1 MFSPSSERRGRGAAR
16 GRAALVMGLFGVA
29 FIFATFG
36 YIAWEQRDRLIQKDV
51 NDTRSNAF
59 FLADHAA
66 RLFEAT
72 DLTLRQASTLIE
84 GESWSEI
91 EDSKRIWEK
100 LLSIRQALPYIE
112 DIWLSDSDG
121 RLRLTS
127 AKFPAPDINAPDRDS
142 ADRQVVTDKGLFI
155 GSPMIGR
162 MMSEPVLLVGRR
174 LQYSEGTLRGT
185 VSATVSLSYF
195 TQYWG
200 RLRLPKGSRVSLLR
214 ASDDKVLA
222 QYPPPP
228 DGLSFISVNR
238 ETFKDILAA
247 DRRSGTYSYASR
259 GQERRGS
266 YYQIGEMPLYVQ
278 VSIPADSY
286 WKPWAA
292 QARLYGAFAF
302 IALLALLALT
312 ALASQQYRVQAANAA
327 LLEKQVMLR
336 TRELQVETAALE
348 VLNRTGSAL
357 ASELDVDRIVQ
368 SVVDAGVVLA
378 GAQVGAFFYHEDNG
392 VKDAH
397 GNEMASYKLSAL
409 SGISS
414 DTYAKFAAVQNTKL
428 LTPTFKNGISI
439 RSADI
444 TADPHY
450 AKIAPHDP
458 LPEGHPQVRSYMA
471 VPVVSRTGAIN
482 GALLFG
488 HEKPGVF
495 TARSERLM
503 RGLAA
508 QAAIALENGRLY
520 QAAQHEIEERK
531 QAQAQQSLL
540 IRELHHRVKNTLA
553 TVQAVVGATARSTS
567 NIDDFYEAFVG
578 RIVSLANTHSL
589 LTEAVWQTA
598 SLREILEKELSPYN
612 DASGERVVI
621 DGPLVELPSDIAV
634 PIGMAV
640 HELTTNATKYGALSV
655 STGRVAIRW
664 TAEPDLEGT
673 RLKLTWTESGGP
685 RAIPPKKQGFGSRL
699 LHRVLTTQLHAH
711 VEMSFERAGLQVSI
725 DTILKPSAFL
735 DPAS

>member
-1 MFSPSSERRGRGAAR
+1 
-16 GRAALVMGLFGVA
+16 MGLFGVA
-29 FIFATFG
+29 FIFITFG
-36 YIAWEQRDRLIQKDV
+36 YIAWEQRNRLIEKDV
-51 NDTRSNAF
+51 GDARSNAF

-72 DLTLRQASTLIE
+72 DLTLRQASNLIE
-84 GESWSEI
+84 GESWGEI
-91 EDSKRIWEK
+91 EESNRIWAK
-100 LLSIRQALPYIE
+100 LLAIRQALPYIE
-112 DIWLSDSDG
+112 DIWLSDADG
-121 RLRLTS
+121 KLRLTS
-127 AKFPAPDINAPDRDS
+127 AKFPKPDVNAPDRDNAS
-142 ADRQVVTDKGLFI
+142 RWIVTGKGLFI
-155 GSPMIGR
+155 GKPAIGKI
-162 MMSEPVLLVGRR
+162 MGEPVLLVGRR
-174 LQYSEGTLRGT
+174 LQYSEGTFRGT

-200 RLRLPKGSRVSLLR
+200 RLRLPKGSRISLLR
-214 ASDDKVLA
+214 AADEKVLA
-222 QYPPPP
+222 QFPPPP
-228 DGLSFISVNR
+228 DGLSFVPVKQGAFVD
-238 ETFKDILAA
+238 TLASNG
-247 DRRSGTYSYASR
+247 RSGTYSFASE
-259 GQERRGS
+259 GQERLGS

-292 QARLYGAFAF
+292 QARLYGAFAL

-312 ALASQQYRVQAANAA
+312 AFASQQYRAQAANAA
-327 LLEKQVMLR
+327 LLEKQVTLR

-357 ASELDVDRIVQ
+357 ASELDVERIVQ
-368 SVVDAGVVLA
+368 SVVDAGVVLS
-378 GAQVGAFFYHEDNG
+378 GAQIGAFFYYEGNDA
-392 VKDAH
+392 KDAQ
-397 GNEMASYKLSAL
+397 GSEMASYKLSAL
-409 SGISS
+409 AGISS
-414 DTYAKFAAVQNTKL
+414 DTYAKFAEVRNTKL
-428 LTPTFKNGISI
+428 FAPTFKEGVSI
-439 RSADI
+439 RSGDI
-444 TADPHY
+444 TVDPQY
-450 AKIAPHDP
+450 EKIAPRGS
-458 LPEGHPQVRSYMA
+458 LPEGHPPVRSYLA

-488 HEKPGVF
+488 HEKTGVF
-495 TARSERLM
+495 TARSERLI

-531 QAQAQQSLL
+531 HAQAQQSLL

-567 NIDDFYEAFVG
+567 NIDEFYEAFVG

-598 SLREILEKELSPYN
+598 PLREIIEKELSPYR
-612 DASGERVVI
+612 DDSEERVVI
-621 DGPLVELPSDIAV
+621 EGPPVELPSEVAV
-634 PIGMAV
+634 PIGMAI

-685 RAIPPKKQGFGSRL
+685 KVTPPKKQGFGSRL

-711 VEMSFERAGLQVSI
+711 VDMSYERSGLKVSI
-725 DTILKPSAFL
+725 DAVLKPSTFL